1 MNKVATNGSKASAQ
15 MRGNVQ
21 VGGGQKGG
29 RPIRTFVLEEICATT
44 AVDLFCG
51 ELVGI

>member
-1 MNKVATNGSKASAQ
+1 MNKVATNGCKDSAQ
-15 MRGNVQ
+15 MRGSIQ

-29 RPIRTFVLEEICATT
+29 RPIRTFVLEEVCAT